1 MKNSFDQL
9 VEEALKTIDEI
20 DVGRTFTD
28 KEIRFGNALVPKDLN
43 ILELK
48 NKKDR
53 LNKEISKVDEQNQN
67 LRENLKKLLN

>member
-9 VEEALKTIDEI
+9 VEEALKTVDEI

-28 KEIRFGNALVPKDLN
+28 KEIRFGNVLVPKDLN

>member
-28 KEIRFGNALVPKDLN
+28 KEIRFG
-43 ILELK
+43 
-48 NKKDR
+48 KK
-53 LNKEISKVDEQNQN
+53 K
-67 LRENLKKLLN
+67 

>member
-20 DVGRTFTD
+20 DVERTFTD
-28 KEIRFGNALVPKDLN
+28 KEIRFGNVLVPKDLN